1 MSHYVDALETIY
13 CTNCGVS
20 STTETCKRCME
31 MTQCPSCK
39 RRLPSYC
46 YFAGSGSLCEVR
58 RVANIT
64 VFIDVVVAAVAADV
78 VVFMNVSVVT
88 RLCNTFVQV
97 VWFYTH
103 KYNHRT
109 THCRV
114 APENDTDHISE
125 ALWVVSWQR
134 SNSQLQGAMCCS
146 NRSSTETVT
155 KFSNRW
161 MNTGVNMG
169 IVCLFVCF
177 GVYGQLGDRLRLLS

>member
-1 MSHYVDALETIY
+1 MSHYVDALEKIY

-31 MTQCPSCK
+31 MTQCLSCK

-78 VVFMNVSVVT
+78 VVFYECVC
-88 RLCNTFVQV
+88 CNTFVQHVCTSSMILYTLIQSSYYTLQSCTRKRYRPHIRSALGGV
-97 VWFYTH
+97 VTEIEFPVT
-103 KYNHRT
+103 RT
-109 THCRV
+109 DV
-114 APENDTDHISE
+114 LLE
-125 ALWVVSWQR
+125 
-134 SNSQLQGAMCCS
+134 
-146 NRSSTETVT
+146 
-155 KFSNRW
+155 
-161 MNTGVNMG
+161 
-169 IVCLFVCF
+169 LFVHRNRHEIQQSVGEYWRQHGYCLLVRF

>member
-1 MSHYVDALETIY
+1 MLTPVFIHRLLNFVTVSMDEPFEQCIGPCSWKFDLCLIMSHYVDAHETIY

-46 YFAGSGSLCEVR
+46 YFAGSGSLCEVS

-97 VWFYTH
+97 V
-103 KYNHRT
+103 
-109 THCRV
+109 
-114 APENDTDHISE
+114 
-125 ALWVVSWQR
+125 
-134 SNSQLQGAMCCS
+134 
-146 NRSSTETVT
+146 
-155 KFSNRW
+155 
-161 MNTGVNMG
+161 
-169 IVCLFVCF
+169 
-177 GVYGQLGDRLRLLS
+177 

>member
-1 MSHYVDALETIY
+1 MIMSHYVDAHETIY

-46 YFAGSGSLCEVR
+46 YFAGSDSLCEVR

-64 VFIDVVVAAVAADV
+64 VVIDVVVAAVAAAV
-78 VVFMNVSVVT
+78 VVFYECVC
-88 RLCNTFVQV
+88 CNTFVQHV
-97 VWFYTH
+97 FTSSMILHTQKKHTH
-103 KYNHRT
+103 TNKYNHRT
-109 THCRV
+109 TRCRV
-114 APENDTDHISE
+114 ARENDTDHISE

-134 SNSQLQGAMCCS
+134 SNFQLQGPIHCS
-146 NRSSTETVT
+146 KGSSIETVT

-177 GVYGQLGDRLRLLS
+177 GVYG